1 MTPHELM
8 TRKLMEKIAAAG
20 ANVPVY
26 SLLVSALQGEKL
38 DTPSSGIAIRIHAT
52 GQLAEPQPIYT
63 FAVAVT
69 LTVSI
74 DDDKGGDL
82 FKTNHDAIWDVFDH
96 LARADN
102 CAEIGDEGDTLSEGA
117 AHVFAVDGFQ
127 MDEGDDPDYQEDDN
141 GGAWTISFAATITG
155 RAT

>member
-63 FAVAVT
+63 FAVSVT

-82 FKTNHDAIWDVFDH
+82 FKKNHDAIWDVFDH

-102 CAEIGDEGDTLSEGA
+102 CGELGDEDDGTDK
-117 AHVFAVDGFQ
+117 VFAVDGFQ
-127 MDEGDDPDYQEDDN
+127 MAEGDDPDYQEDDN